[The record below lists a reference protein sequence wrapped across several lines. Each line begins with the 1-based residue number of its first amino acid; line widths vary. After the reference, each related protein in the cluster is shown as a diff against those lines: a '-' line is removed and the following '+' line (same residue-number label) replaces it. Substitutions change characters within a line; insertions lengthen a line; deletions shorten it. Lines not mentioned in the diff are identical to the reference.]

1 MRKRK
6 NNRHKPTIAEIQKDI
21 LVKLSNISMSSINRG
36 LNREDLVMLALI
48 EMRKS
53 REIFDCLPSGK
64 ITKADI
70 RGYDFTVV
78 FIGKSKYEKVKIS
91 VTGPRWV
98 SCHQEKHP
106 DIPVLCVEDGDDT
119 EKIKEKIRKII
130 RPAM

>member
-78 FIGKSKYEKVKIS
+78 FIGKSK
-91 VTGPRWV
+91 
-98 SCHQEKHP
+98 
-106 DIPVLCVEDGDDT
+106 
-119 EKIKEKIRKII
+119 
-130 RPAM
+130 